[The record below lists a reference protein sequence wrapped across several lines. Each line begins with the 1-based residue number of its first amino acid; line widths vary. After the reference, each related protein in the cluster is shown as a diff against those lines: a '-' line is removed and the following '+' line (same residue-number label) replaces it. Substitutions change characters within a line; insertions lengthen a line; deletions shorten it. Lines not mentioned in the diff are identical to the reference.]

1 MTSHTEQSTVIIQT
15 VSEKSEAVAVRW
27 MVLAILSYARN
38 ANYRRLVRLMVKTMS
53 RLCPLLIIGASGA
66 NPHGGMDCLE
76 IECQMW
82 CKEELGNNYAV
93 INPPATYIKYR
104 AGCGLMP
111 KANRRGP

>member
-1 MTSHTEQSTVIIQT
+1 MVATSWNAAI
-15 VSEKSEAVAVRW
+15 
-27 MVLAILSYARN
+27 VLMRAR
-38 ANYRRLVRLMVKTMS
+38 ARLMVRQMS
-53 RLCPLLIIGASGA
+53 KLCPLLIIGASGA
-66 NPHGGMDCLE
+66 NPRGGMDCLE

-93 INPPATYIKYR
+93 IDPPATYIKYR